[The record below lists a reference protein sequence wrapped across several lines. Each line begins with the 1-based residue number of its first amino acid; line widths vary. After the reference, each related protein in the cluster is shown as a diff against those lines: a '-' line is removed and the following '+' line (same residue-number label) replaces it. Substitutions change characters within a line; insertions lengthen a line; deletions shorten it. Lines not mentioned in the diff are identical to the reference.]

1 MSALY
6 LVRHGPTHAK
16 GMVGWTDLPADLS
29 DADAIARVDAFLP
42 QDAIVISSDLIR
54 AIDTADAVAPERT
67 RLAHDPDLRE
77 IHFGDWEMQT
87 FDEINAKDS
96 DRIFQFYDS
105 PGSVG
110 APNGEDWVQFS
121 NRTYAAIDRLTIAH
135 PDQDLIIVAHFGV
148 VVAQIQR
155 ALGISAYAAFGHKI
169 SNLSVTRIPRDKITG
184 AQDQD
189 LLINHLP

>member
-29 DADAIARVDAFLP
+29 DAAAVARVDAFLP
-42 QDAIVISSDLIR
+42 QEAIVISSDLIR
-54 AIDTADAVAPERT
+54 AIDTADAVAPNRP
-67 RLAHDPDLRE
+67 RLAHDPELRE

-87 FDEINAKDS
+87 FDEINAQDG
-96 DRIFQFYDS
+96 DRIFQFYDD
-105 PGSVG
+105 PGSVS
-110 APNGEDWVQFS
+110 APNGEDWITFS
-121 NRTYAAIDRLTIAH
+121 NRTYRAIDRIAAMH
-135 PDQDLIIVAHFGV
+135 PDQNLIVVAHFGV

-184 AQDQD
+184 GGNEDI
-189 LLINHLP
+189 LINHLP

>member
-42 QDAIVISSDLIR
+42 QDAIVISSDLFR
-54 AIDTADAVAPERT
+54 AIDTADAVAPGRT

-105 PGSVG
+105 PGSVS

-135 PDQDLIIVAHFGV
+135 PDQNLIIVAHFGV

-184 AQDQD
+184 AQDRD
-189 LLINHLP
+189 ILINHLP